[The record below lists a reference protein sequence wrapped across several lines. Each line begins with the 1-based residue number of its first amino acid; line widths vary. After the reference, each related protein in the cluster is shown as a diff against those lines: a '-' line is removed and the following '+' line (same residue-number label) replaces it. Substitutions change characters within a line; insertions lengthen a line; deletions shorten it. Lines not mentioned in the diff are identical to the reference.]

1 MATGA
6 VTPRDQLDRILA
18 LVRRA
23 VRYWWVAAIV
33 GVIGTAL
40 ATAVALMRPHQYES
54 ASVIMYQEVISARLL
69 QGTSGSGDR
78 SRGMDMRFREMT
90 MARPLLEKV
99 IIEQKM
105 HEDLIETEGIGA
117 AIDEMRLRVGF
128 RSGGGGTFVVS
139 YRGDTPDEAQAVAS
153 SMADHLIEWEKDL
166 LIERTSKT
174 KEFLDHQR
182 DSVQAQLEDREHDLA
197 EFLSANPEFAV
208 DTPTAGTGAGVRAA
222 QESGAKPTAK
232 KATDPALRALER
244 QRSRIKARID
254 AAENRD
260 TPAPRPAPRRE
271 QTPAEREADSELR
284 YAKRELDTA
293 QRNLENKQAR
303 FTDQH
308 PDVASAKTKVRTAQS
323 RVDQAEAK
331 LAQVKAE
338 ADAAANTSPVV
349 APPTTEAEIAELKK
363 ELEEVGRKI
372 VSYRR
377 RANREKQDEPKEK
390 AEDQEVDEGVNQIV
404 LLETEHQRLR
414 REVVELN
421 ERKQSV
427 EAKAFTAEMIAASEV
442 ATQGSQL
449 TVIEPAYRPS
459 RPAGSPRSMFV
470 TMGMVASTMLG
481 MMLAFGFALVDDR
494 IVGKYDV
501 ERLELLPVL
510 AVVPKAKRTKRKSA
524 STSTRPPTES
534 PGA

>member
-1 MATGA
+1 
-6 VTPRDQLDRILA
+6 
-18 LVRRA
+18 
-23 VRYWWVAAIV
+23 VAAVV
-33 GVIGTAL
+33 GLVGTAL

-78 SRGMDMRFREMT
+78 SRGMAMRFREMT

-99 IIEQKM
+99 IVEQKL
-105 HEDLIETEGIGA
+105 HEELIETDGVGA
-117 AIDEMRLRVGF
+117 AIDQLRLRVGF

-139 YRGDTPDEAQAVAS
+139 YRGDTPDEAQAIAA

-166 LIERTSKT
+166 LIERSSKT
-174 KEFLDHQR
+174 KDFLDHQR

-208 DTPTAGTGAGVRAA
+208 DAAASQTGAGVRAA
-222 QESGAKPTAK
+222 QESGAKPAPKGT
-232 KATDPALRALER
+232 TDPALRALQR

-254 AAENRD
+254 AAENREA
-260 TPAPRPAPRRE
+260 PAPRAPTRRE
-271 QTPAEREADSELR
+271 QTSAEREAESEVR

-293 QRNLENKQAR
+293 QRGLENKQSR

-323 RVDQAEAK
+323 RVDSAEAK

-338 ADAAANTSPVV
+338 ADAGGGSAPVV
-349 APPTTEAEIAELKK
+349 APPTSEAEIAELKK
-363 ELEEVGRKI
+363 ELEEVGKKI

-377 RANREKQDEPKEK
+377 RASRQKKDEPVKK
-390 AEDQEVDEGVNQIV
+390 AEDQEVDEGVNEIV

-414 REVVELN
+414 REVAELQ

-459 RPAGSPRSMFV
+459 RPAGAPRSMFV

-494 IVGKYDV
+494 IVGKYDI

-510 AVVPKAKRTKRKSA
+510 AVVPKGKRAKRTKGPKAQRA
-524 STSTRPPTES
+524 STES
-534 PGA
+534 PVA